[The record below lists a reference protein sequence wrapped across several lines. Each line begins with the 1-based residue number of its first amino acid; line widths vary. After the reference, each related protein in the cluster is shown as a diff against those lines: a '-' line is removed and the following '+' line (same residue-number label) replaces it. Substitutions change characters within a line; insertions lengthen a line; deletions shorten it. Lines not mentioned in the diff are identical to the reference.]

1 MITMNASL
9 RDLCDKGEISG
20 QQAYLAANDK
30 RKFKQYKEFV

>member
-20 QQAYLAANDK
+20 QQAYLATNDK
-30 RKFKQYKEFV
+30 RKFKQYKDIV